1 MIRVFNILGSS
12 EQPNAQHPSFGKFV
26 AKFGYPKHQAR
37 NQIAMDQS
45 NQTDW
50 ITIAQAAKEF
60 ARTRQAIESLV
71 KKGCIGHKRMGNK
84 ANIHISRG
92 ELQLHYANLATP
104 KLATKSS
111 PVEGA
116 KFANQTHSMTLQI
129 QLIQAQAEAKRLADL
144 LELHRESLVRER
156 IEKDRLVTEISA
168 LTAEVKALLTRDSP
182 TGALS
187 RWVKSKIA

>member
-1 MIRVFNILGSS
+1 
-12 EQPNAQHPSFGKFV
+12 
-26 AKFGYPKHQAR
+26 
-37 NQIAMDQS
+37 MDQS

-116 KFANQTHSMTLQI
+116 KFANQTHSVTLQI
-129 QLIQAQAEAKRLADL
+129 QLIIVDPRF
-144 LELHRESLVRER
+144 RTSLY
-156 IEKDRLVTEISA
+156 
-168 LTAEVKALLTRDSP
+168 VKVGSRRRGGRDRDSE
-182 TGALS
+182 A
-187 RWVKSKIA
+187 A